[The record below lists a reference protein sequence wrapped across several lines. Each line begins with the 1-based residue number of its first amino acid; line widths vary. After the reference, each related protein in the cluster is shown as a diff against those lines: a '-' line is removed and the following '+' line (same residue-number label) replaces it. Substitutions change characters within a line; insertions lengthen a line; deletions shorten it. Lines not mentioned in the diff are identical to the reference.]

1 MLQRALIVTVIWG
14 LWASSVLI
22 GGTTAELQRV
32 TGEPVRGTLVKLNA
46 SGVVMAA
53 SPDAPIPWEQ
63 ITSIAFVADKAD
75 ESKAGQPTAW
85 MRWTDGSRS
94 AVAAIEIRDDRFHAK
109 LLDRTELEGPT
120 NSVDA
125 VRFYAPAPGTN
136 QQWEELLKRPRT
148 GDVVIVRKSAESLDL
163 LEGVIHSVTADVVE
177 FEFDGQKIPVRR
189 TKLEGVAFAGRRDR
203 PARSLGRL
211 LDRFGGE
218 WQLAKIESDGSMV
231 KLETISGVRWQ
242 WRLDRLRRLELQGS
256 NVVYLSDLEPEKV
269 EWTSF
274 FPGGRLSES
283 FRGLFAVQKDRSLSG
298 DPLELVMADGHRRV
312 FAKGLGIHSRTE
324 LVYRLTE
331 PFARFH
337 AIAGID
343 VAHRGRGTLQL
354 TVMGDG
360 RPLWSGTVRGSEPP
374 LVLDVSLRGV
384 RRLALLVDYG
394 DESDAG
400 DHLNLCEPRLV
411 KAR

>member
-1 MLQRALIVTVIWG
+1 MLRGVSALAAVWG
-14 LWASSVLI
+14 LWVSSAVV
-22 GGTTAELQRV
+22 GGTTVELQRV
-32 TGEPVRGTLVKLNA
+32 TGEPVRGALEELNA
-46 SGVVMAA
+46 SGVVIAA
-53 SPDAPIPWEQ
+53 APNAPIPWEQ
-63 ITSIAFVADKAD
+63 IASIAFVGDKTE
-75 ESKAGQPTAW
+75 ESKAGQPAAW
-85 MRWTDGSRS
+85 MRWTGGSRS
-94 AVAAIEIRDDRFHAK
+94 AVAGFEISDDQFHAT
-109 LLDRTELEGPT
+109 LLDGTKLEGPT
-120 NSVDA
+120 SSLDA

>member
-1 MLQRALIVTVIWG
+1 MLRGVWTLTVVWG
-14 LWASSVLI
+14 LWASSAVI
-22 GGTTAELQRV
+22 GGTAVELQRV
-32 TGEPVRGTLVKLNA
+32 TGEPVRGALGKLNA

-53 SPDAPIPWEQ
+53 SPDPPIPWEQ

-75 ESKAGQPTAW
+75 ASNANQPTAW
-85 MRWTDGSRS
+85 MRWTGGSRS
-94 AVAAIEIRDDRFHAK
+94 AVAAIEISDDQFRAT
-109 LLDRTELEGPT
+109 LLDGTKLQGPT
-120 NSVDA
+120 ESLDA

-189 TKLEGVAFAGRRDR
+189 TKLEGIAFAGRRDR

-218 WQLAKIESDGSMV
+218 WQLASIEADDSRV
-231 KLETISGVRWQ
+231 KLETVSGIRWQ
-242 WRLDRLRRLELQGS
+242 WRLRHLRRLELQGT
-256 NVVYLSDLEPEKV
+256 NVVYLSDLKPEKV

-298 DPLELVMADGHRRV
+298 EPLELVMADGHRRV

-331 PFARFH
+331 PFERFH

-343 VAHRGRGTLQL
+343 VAHRVRGTVQL

-360 RPLWSGTVRGSEPP
+360 RPLWSGTVRGNEPP
-374 LVLDVSLRGV
+374 VVLDVSLRGV

>member
-1 MLQRALIVTVIWG
+1 MLQRALWVMGIWG

-22 GGTTAELQRV
+22 GGTTVELQRV
-32 TGEPVRGTLVKLNA
+32 TGGPVRGALEKLSA
-46 SGVVMAA
+46 SGVAMVA
-53 SPDAPIPWEQ
+53 SPDAPIPWEEIAS
-63 ITSIAFVADKAD
+63 ITFVADKAD

-94 AVAAIEIRDDRFHAK
+94 AVAAIEISDDRFHARLRDGTK
-109 LLDRTELEGPT
+109 LEGPT
-120 NSVDA
+120 GSLDA

-148 GDVVIVRKSAESLDL
+148 GDVVIVRKSAKSLDL

-203 PARSLGRL
+203 PARSIGRL

-218 WQLAKIESDGSMV
+218 WQLASIESDDGMV
-231 KLETISGVRWQ
+231 RLVTASGVRWQ
-242 WRLDRLRRLELQGS
+242 WRLHHLRRLELQGS

-298 DPLELVMADGHRRV
+298 EPLELAMADGHRRV

-331 PFARFH
+331 PFERFH

-343 VAHRGRGTLQL
+343 VAHRGRGTVQL

-360 RPLWSGTVRGSEPP
+360 RQLWSGTIRGSEPP
-374 LVLDVSLRGV
+374 VVLDLPIQGV
-384 RRLALLVDYG
+384 RRLTLLVDYG
-394 DESDAG
+394 DQSDTG
-400 DHLNLCEPRLV
+400 DHLNLCEPRLL